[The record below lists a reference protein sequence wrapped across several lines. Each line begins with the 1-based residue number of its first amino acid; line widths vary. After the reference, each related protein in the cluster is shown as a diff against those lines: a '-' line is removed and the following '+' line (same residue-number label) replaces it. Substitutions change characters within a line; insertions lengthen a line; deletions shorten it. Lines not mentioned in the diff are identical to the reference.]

1 MTPPRLGIVCGMA
14 AEARALG
21 RWARDPRVAVAISA
35 GRPDRAETEA
45 RCLVEAGVGTL
56 LSWGIAGAL
65 DPALGP
71 GALIVPDEVI
81 GPDGIAY
88 GLASAELAAAIAGRD
103 LLPPATGGRAEEGG
117 RRTAAAESNLPP
129 PPLWG
134 RDGEGATA
142 IPAAGVLIAGADSVL
157 LDPAAKAAL
166 RARTGAAAV
175 DMESHR
181 VAAVAAGAGLACLGV
196 RAISDPAD
204 RALPA
209 LAADALGP
217 DGRPRTGA
225 VIGGLLRRP
234 GDLPALLAAGR
245 DSRAAL
251 AALRGVADTVIGAL
265 LRPPP

>member
-1 MTPPRLGIVCGMA
+1 MA
-14 AEARALG
+14 AEACALG
-21 RWARDPRVAVAISA
+21 RRAQDPRVAVAISA
-35 GRPDRAETEA
+35 GRPDRAEAEA
-45 RCLVEAGVGTL
+45 RRLADAGVRLL

-65 DPALGP
+65 DPTLRP
-71 GALIVPDEVI
+71 GALIVPSRVVA
-81 GPDGIAY
+81 PDGNVY
-88 GLASAELAAAIAGRD
+88 GLASAE
-103 LLPPATGGRAEEGG
+103 TG
-117 RRTAAAESNLPP
+117 SDLPP

-134 RDGEGATA
+134 RVGEGAMRPPTDS
-142 IPAAGVLIAGADSVL
+142 LIAGSDTVL

-181 VAAVAAGAGLACLGV
+181 VAAVAAKAGLACRAV

-217 DGRPRTGA
+217 DGRPLMRT
-225 VIGGLLRRP
+225 VIAGLLRRP

-245 DSRAAL
+245 DSRMAL
-251 AALRGVADTVIGAL
+251 AALRRAADAVMGAL
-265 LRPPP
+265 LDD